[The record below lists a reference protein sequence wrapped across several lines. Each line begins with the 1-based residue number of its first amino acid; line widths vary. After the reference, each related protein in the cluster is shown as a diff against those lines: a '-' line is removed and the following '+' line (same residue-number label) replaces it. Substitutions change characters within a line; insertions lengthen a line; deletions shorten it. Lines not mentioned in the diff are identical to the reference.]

1 MAILSKSS
9 WCGTVPVQG
18 ISYSIIFPH
27 YLHFH
32 AFRASKRVSRSTK
45 TRHTCNTLPKQHFLQ
60 LQSLKLHAS
69 CSHGNALENIHL
81 NRRLQPLPFENPY
94 KSRGVV
100 VSKRAKTQSSISKAI
115 LVALTHRNAA
125 FDFIETD
132 TGLTILHSSAPS
144 CGMFGVF
151 SVVMLQ
157 SCESATSCLFR
168 TLSVVFSALVKCD
181 WQ

>member
-1 MAILSKSS
+1 MPSE
-9 WCGTVPVQG
+9 
-18 ISYSIIFPH
+18 H
-27 YLHFH
+27 
-32 AFRASKRVSRSTK
+32 KRVSRSTK
-45 TRHTCNTLPKQHFLQ
+45 TRHTCNTSPKQHFLQ

-100 VSKRAKTQSSISKAI
+100 VSKRAKTQSSRSKVR
-115 LVALTHRNAA
+115 LVALTYRNAA

-144 CGMFGVF
+144 CGMLGVF
-151 SVVMLQ
+151 SVGMLQ
-157 SCESATSCLFR
+157 SCERHFAPLPDIVGSR
-168 TLSVVFSALVKCD
+168 LSFGEM
-181 WQ
+181 